1 MGYNIIDIVNKC
13 IIIEENKR
21 KIFKKIINE
30 DSLNLIKSK
39 LIRLRLIV
47 LVKTFLKDI
56 DRVIDYYEELKNRI
70 NISSIEEIDFRT
82 YDKIAFLMNEYDNK
96 IKYMDLD
103 EISPKEYVD
112 ITLDL
117 TKDKYALLIDIQGR
131 LYNNTNDNKSS
142 TYEVLTNLINH
153 TDNHIKVIENIV
165 SL

>member
-1 MGYNIIDIVNKC
+1 M
-13 IIIEENKR
+13 
-21 KIFKKIINE
+21 
-30 DSLNLIKSK
+30 
-39 LIRLRLIV
+39 

-96 IKYMDLD
+96 MKYMDLD

>member
-30 DSLNLIKSK
+30 DSLNLIKSE

-82 YDKIAFLMNEYDNK
+82 YDKISFLMNEYDNK
-96 IKYMDLD
+96 MKYMDLD

>member
-30 DSLNLIKSK
+30 DSLNLIKSE
-39 LIRLRLIV
+39 LIRLSLIV

>member
-30 DSLNLIKSK
+30 DSLNLFKSE

>member
-21 KIFKKIINE
+21 NIFKKIINE
-30 DSLNLIKSK
+30 DSLNLIKSE

>member
-1 MGYNIIDIVNKC
+1 MGYNIIDILNKS

-30 DSLNLIKSK
+30 DSLNLIKSE

>member
-30 DSLNLIKSK
+30 DSLNLIKSE

-96 IKYMDLD
+96 IKY
-103 EISPKEYVD
+103 
-112 ITLDL
+112 
-117 TKDKYALLIDIQGR
+117 KY
-131 LYNNTNDNKSS
+131 
-142 TYEVLTNLINH
+142 
-153 TDNHIKVIENIV
+153 
-165 SL
+165 

>member
-30 DSLNLIKSK
+30 DSLNLIKSE

-112 ITLDL
+112 IKLDL

>member
-30 DSLNLIKSK
+30 DSLNLIKSE

-56 DRVIDYYEELKNRI
+56 DRVIDYYEELKNKI

-82 YDKIAFLMNEYDNK
+82 YDKISFLMNEYDNK
-96 IKYMDLD
+96 MKYMDLD

-142 TYEVLTNLINH
+142 TYKVLTNLINH

>member
-30 DSLNLIKSK
+30 DSLNLIKRE

>member
-30 DSLNLIKSK
+30 DSLNLIKSE
-39 LIRLRLIV
+39 LIRLRSIV

>member
-1 MGYNIIDIVNKC
+1 MGYNIIDIVNKG

-30 DSLNLIKSK
+30 DSLNLIKSE